1 MTNAANNTQQQRW
14 ILPVTLAIAFFMEN
28 MDANII
34 ATSLPQIANATNTTP
49 VALKLAMTSYLISLC
64 ILTPISG
71 WIVDNFSARATFRY
85 SIIIFL
91 AGSLLCAASQTL
103 CFFVVARFLQGIGG
117 AMMVPVARLVI
128 LRATQKEDLVSAL
141 SWFSIPAL
149 TGPLIGPPIGGF
161 ITTYFSWHWIFLI
174 NIPIGILA
182 LICAAI
188 YMPKKEVLV
197 KYSLDIKGFILSA
210 TAVVTFIFGTSI
222 VSQPNLPKEY
232 GLALTVIGIISAIAY
247 YKYAQTAK
255 SPLFSVKLFNNNVFR
270 KCIIGGSLFRI
281 GIGAIPFLVPLMFQL
296 CFKMSALESGCLV
309 FIAAAGSIFMKT
321 AVKFLFDRFR
331 IYYML
336 IIGTVISAAFIAIY
350 GLFTQYTPYWL
361 ILTILFFSGFLRS
374 MFFSAINALG
384 FSEIS
389 KEEMSQATPLHAVAT
404 QVSIALGIAI
414 AGIVLETCSTI
425 HGGPNTLRDFRYAF
439 YIVGFLS
446 MSSVFV
452 FASFDKNV
460 GSSLRSKNK

>member
-149 TGPLIGPPIGGF
+149 IGPLIGPPIGGF

-188 YMPKKEVLV
+188 YMPKK
-197 KYSLDIKGFILSA
+197 K
-210 TAVVTFIFGTSI
+210 
-222 VSQPNLPKEY
+222 
-232 GLALTVIGIISAIAY
+232 
-247 YKYAQTAK
+247 
-255 SPLFSVKLFNNNVFR
+255 
-270 KCIIGGSLFRI
+270 
-281 GIGAIPFLVPLMFQL
+281 
-296 CFKMSALESGCLV
+296 
-309 FIAAAGSIFMKT
+309 
-321 AVKFLFDRFR
+321 
-331 IYYML
+331 
-336 IIGTVISAAFIAIY
+336 
-350 GLFTQYTPYWL
+350 YWL
-361 ILTILFFSGFLRS
+361 
-374 MFFSAINALG
+374 N
-384 FSEIS
+384 
-389 KEEMSQATPLHAVAT
+389 
-404 QVSIALGIAI
+404 IA
-414 AGIVLETCSTI
+414 
-425 HGGPNTLRDFRYAF
+425 
-439 YIVGFLS
+439 
-446 MSSVFV
+446 
-452 FASFDKNV
+452 
-460 GSSLRSKNK
+460 